1 MIWQISYDRDQLP
14 IVSTMWSRFKFSVLI
29 VFIIFVIFLTAN
41 ILVQENSILYT
52 KRINKLLKDTIRWTN
67 QKLRQFNSDGDNS
80 IMEDYSDSIESQE
93 NNLVKLLVLAYP
105 RYLFLFQMSLIAKIN
120 FLVQFNLYFLLL
132 ITELVVPSLEIFY
145 RHIQILLIFMNL
157 SLE

>member
-29 VFIIFVIFLTAN
+29 VFIIFVIFLTTN

-67 QKLRQFNSDGDNS
+67 QKLRQFNSDNS
-80 IMEDYSDSIESQE
+80 IMEDYSESIESQE

-105 RYLFLFQMSLIAKIN
+105 RYLFLFQMSLIAKSIS
-120 FLVQFNLYFLLL
+120 LVHF
-132 ITELVVPSLEIFY
+132 
-145 RHIQILLIFMNL
+145 
-157 SLE
+157 

>member
-67 QKLRQFNSDGDNS
+67 QKLRQFNSDNS
-80 IMEDYSDSIESQE
+80 IMEDYSESIESQE

-105 RYLFLFQMSLIAKIN
+105 RYKYFCFKCHSLQNQFL
-120 FLVQFNLYFLLL
+120 
-132 ITELVVPSLEIFY
+132 
-145 RHIQILLIFMNL
+145 
-157 SLE
+157 

>member
-29 VFIIFVIFLTAN
+29 VFIIFIIFLTAN

-105 RYLFLFQMSLIAKIN
+105 RYTIFLFQMSLIAKSM
-120 FLVQFNLYFLLL
+120 F
-132 ITELVVPSLEIFY
+132 
-145 RHIQILLIFMNL
+145 
-157 SLE
+157 

>member
-80 IMEDYSDSIESQE
+80 IMEDYSDSIESHE
-93 NNLVKLLVLAYP
+93 NKLVKLLVLAYP
-105 RYLFLFQMSLIAKIN
+105 RYLFLLIEYFKKLFFSTCKLSFQVKIK
-120 FLVQFNLYFLLL
+120 F
-132 ITELVVPSLEIFY
+132 SSFY
-145 RHIQILLIFMNL
+145 TDI
-157 SLE
+157 

>member
-80 IMEDYSDSIESQE
+80 LMEDYSDSIESQE

-105 RYLFLFQMSLIAKIN
+105 RYLFLFQMSLIAKSIS
-120 FLVQFNLYFLLL
+120 LVHFYLYFLLL

-145 RHIQILLIFMNL
+145 HHIQILLIFMNL

>member
-105 RYLFLFQMSLIAKIN
+105 RYLFLFQMSLITKST
-120 FLVQFNLYFLLL
+120 F
-132 ITELVVPSLEIFY
+132 
-145 RHIQILLIFMNL
+145 
-157 SLE
+157 

>member
-29 VFIIFVIFLTAN
+29 VFIIFVIFLTTN

-67 QKLRQFNSDGDNS
+67 QKLRQFNSDNS

-105 RYLFLFQMSLIAKIN
+105 RYLFLFQMSLIAKSI
-120 FLVQFNLYFLLL
+120 FLYFFL
-132 ITELVVPSLEIFY
+132 PIFS
-145 RHIQILLIFMNL
+145 F
-157 SLE
+157 

>member
-67 QKLRQFNSDGDNS
+67 QKLRQLNSDNS
-80 IMEDYSDSIESQE
+80 LIEDYSDSIESQE

-145 RHIQILLIFMNL
+145 PHIQILLIFMNL

>member
-105 RYLFLFQMSLIAKIN
+105 RYLFLFQMSLIAKSIS
-120 FLVQFNLYFLLL
+120 LVHFQLCFLLL

-145 RHIQILLIFMNL
+145 HHIQILLIFMNL

>member
-41 ILVQENSILYT
+41 ILVQENAILDT

-67 QKLRQFNSDGDNS
+67 QKLRQFGNITTEDYGDDNS
-80 IMEDYSDSIESQE
+80 NNELPQE
-93 NNLVKLLVLAYP
+93 NHMVKLLVLAYP
-105 RYLFLFQMSLIAKIN
+105 RDVPIYFCKLDIFKKEIETSKFSIAK
-120 FLVQFNLYFLLL
+120 
-132 ITELVVPSLEIFY
+132 
-145 RHIQILLIFMNL
+145 
-157 SLE
+157 

>member
-29 VFIIFVIFLTAN
+29 VFIIFVIFLTTN

-67 QKLRQFNSDGDNS
+67 QKLRQFNSDNS

-105 RYLFLFQMSLIAKIN
+105 RYLFLFQMSLIAKSI
-120 FLVQFNLYFLLL
+120 FQYFF
-132 ITELVVPSLEIFY
+132 TYIFS
-145 RHIQILLIFMNL
+145 F
-157 SLE
+157 